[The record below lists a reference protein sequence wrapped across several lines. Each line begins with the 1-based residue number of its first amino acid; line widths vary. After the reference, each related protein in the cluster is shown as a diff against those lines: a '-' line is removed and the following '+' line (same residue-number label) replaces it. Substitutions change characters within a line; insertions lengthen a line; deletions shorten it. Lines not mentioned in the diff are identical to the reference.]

1 MRKKISTGEFQA
13 LAELRYKIR
22 SFLKEGDAAARLAGL
37 EPQQYLM
44 LLAIRGLPPDTP
56 PKIQTLAERLSLKHH
71 SAVELVDRLEQ
82 RGLVRRTRSKEDR
95 RQVLVSVL
103 PRGEKLL
110 ERVVQQRIGE
120 LRASGR
126 ELVKAMDALLRD
138 ERARNSRLRIQQ
150 NSSSQRT
157 RSRSEKIS
165 PAAR

>member
-1 MRKKISTGEFQA
+1 MRKKISTAEFRA

-44 LLAIRGLPPDTP
+44 LLAIRGLSPDTP
-56 PKIQTLAERLSLKHH
+56 PKIQTFAERLSLKHH

-82 RGLVRRTRSKEDR
+82 RGLGGRTR
-95 RQVLVSVL
+95 RQEGPRPGVVSLL

-126 ELVKAMDALLRD
+126 ELVKAIDTLLRGG
-138 ERARNSRLRIQQ
+138 EAGNAG
-150 NSSSQRT
+150 SQVR
-157 RSRSEKIS
+157 
-165 PAAR
+165 

>member
-1 MRKKISTGEFQA
+1 MRKKISTAEFRA

-44 LLAIRGLPPDTP
+44 LLAIRGLSPDTP
-56 PKIQTLAERLSLKHH
+56 PKIQTFAERLSLKHH

-95 RQVLVSVL
+95 RQVLVSLL

-126 ELVKAMDALLRD
+126 ELVKAIDALLRD
-138 ERARNSRLRIQQ
+138 ERARNSRTRIQQ
-150 NSSSQRT
+150 NSSGQRT